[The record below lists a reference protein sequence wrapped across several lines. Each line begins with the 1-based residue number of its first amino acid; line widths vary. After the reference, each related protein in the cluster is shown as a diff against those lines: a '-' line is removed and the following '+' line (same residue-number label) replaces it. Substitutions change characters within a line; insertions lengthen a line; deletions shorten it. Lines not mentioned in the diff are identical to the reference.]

1 MRNNIGIVNEG
12 PLKFFKVV
20 VLDGYI
26 WWGIYISKTY
36 FLGPER
42 FFVHLFQAELKSRHS
57 RMPRVESS
65 NFGAVTGLGAWNRG
79 RDPGYHHARCW
90 KLVWSDNRSPK
101 RPRKAIWGIKKNPV
115 WAQPRQTKGN
125 SVLFA
130 GCACHRR
137 GNTIVHRPLQT
148 FFWERFVT
156 KKYPWERQ
164 IRTNRG
170 KSSVP

>member
-1 MRNNIGIVNEG
+1 M
-12 PLKFFKVV
+12 F
-20 VLDGYI
+20 
-26 WWGIYISKTY
+26 TY
-36 FLGPER
+36 FKQSWNPDIPGCLG
-42 FFVHLFQAELKSRHS
+42 LK
-57 RMPRVESS
+57 VL
-65 NFGAVTGLGAWNRG
+65 FGAVTGQKKRLGEGQQNQALKVFDDLGEWNRG
-79 RDPGYHHARCW
+79 GDPGYHHARCW
-90 KLVWSDNRSPK
+90 KLFWSDNRSPK